1 MNNMYHISA
10 DRKKGKYGLISN
22 YIYYMKCMKDW
33 DKKLFFAQL
42 FVAVP
47 TVAAVFVE
55 TLLPS
60 ALVGGLE
67 SGIAVGPLLLNM
79 GLLALILLICG
90 MCTNVMENY
99 AYEQYHYFPLY
110 FMKKYV
116 NKIMDV
122 DYEFL
127 EQKKFKHVAD
137 NVWGT
142 ARYGRGIS
150 NAVDVFPQFITHL
163 LAIIVSGI
171 LICMQSPWI
180 VVLIMIS
187 LSVDLYLLSV
197 ARKKHKEYFGRISK
211 HAKREDYIT
220 IQSMDSSAG
229 KDIRIYHM
237 LDWFLKKYDESLEVM
252 GKLYGRIHNWY
263 LFRNICGA
271 VMEFL
276 RDGLAFGLL
285 VYFLVDGR
293 LDAAGFVFYIGAV
306 SKFSTSFEMMLRM
319 AMAFGSVSTSIGY
332 IREFDETESEWGKV
346 TGIGK
351 EAMDKIRKNPVEI
364 TLKDVSYT
372 YPGNE
377 KATLSHINLTIKP
390 GEKLAL
396 IGLNGAGKTTLVKL
410 ICGFYD
416 PTEGEILLN
425 NIPVKQ
431 FSREE
436 YYSLI
441 AVLFQ
446 DSTLLPTTVDENI
459 TGEWAQRMEEKT
471 TEKAGTISESGMTM
485 IAGNEVAESSLAER
499 NSRLHR
505 ALQLSG
511 FQVKYDMLPHKGD
524 THLGK
529 KLHDD
534 AVEFSGGELQKLL
547 FARAIYKDA
556 PLTILDEPTA
566 ALDPIAENELY
577 QHYGEAMEGRTSLY
591 ISHRLSSTRFC
602 DRIILLE
609 NGTITEEGTHES
621 LLAANSRYAE
631 LFEMQSKYY
640 REQEELKKRS
650 AIMGD
655 EYVADGEAE
664 RGVFNE

>member
-42 FVAVP
+42 FVAIP

-55 TLLPS
+55 TLLPA

-67 SGIAVGPLLLNM
+67 AGTNIGYLLLNM
-79 GLLALILLICG
+79 ALLALVLLGCG
-90 MCTNVMENY
+90 VCTNIMENY

-116 NKIMDV
+116 AKIMDV
-122 DYEFL
+122 DYELL
-127 EQKKFKHVAD
+127 EQEEFKHVAD

-142 ARYGRGIS
+142 ARYGRGI
-150 NAVDVFPQFITHL
+150 NMAVDIFPQFMTHL
-163 LAIIVSGI
+163 LTIVLSGI
-171 LICMQSPWI
+171 LLCMQSPWI

-197 ARKKHKEYFGRISK
+197 ARKKHKEYFGKISK
-211 HAKREDYIT
+211 YAKREDYIT

-237 LDWFLKKYDESLEVM
+237 LDWFLKKYDESLEIM
-252 GKLYGRIHNWY
+252 GKLYGKIHSWY
-263 LFRNICGA
+263 MFRNICGA
-271 VMEFL
+271 AMEFL
-276 RDGLAFGLL
+276 RNGLAFGLL
-285 VYFLVDGR
+285 VYFLVNGQIA
-293 LDAAGFVFYIGAV
+293 AAGFVFYIGLV
-306 SKFSTSFEMMLRM
+306 SKFSASFERVLRTSM
-319 AMAFGSVSTSIGY
+319 EFSSVSTSIGY

-346 TGIGK
+346 EGLGK
-351 EAMDKIRKNPVEI
+351 EAVDNIRKNPVEI
-364 TLKDVSYT
+364 MLKDVSYT

-377 KATLSHINLTIKP
+377 EPTLSHINLTIKP

-410 ICGFYD
+410 ICGFYE

-425 NIPVKQ
+425 NIPIKQ
-431 FSREE
+431 FGREE

-459 TGEWAQRMEEKT
+459 TGEW
-471 TEKAGTISESGMTM
+471 
-485 IAGNEVAESSLAER
+485 R
-499 NSRLHR
+499 NQSRLSR

-511 FQVKYDMLPHKGD
+511 FQSKYESLPQKGD

-529 KLHDD
+529 KLHED

-547 FARAIYKDA
+547 FARAIYKNA

-577 QHYGEAMEGRTSLY
+577 QNYGEAMEGRTSLY

-655 EYVADGEAE
+655 EYIADSEAE
-664 RGVFNE
+664 RGVFHE

>member
-22 YIYYMKCMKDW
+22 YVYYMKCMKDW

-42 FVAVP
+42 FVAIP

-60 ALVGGLE
+60 VLVGGLE
-67 SGIAVGPLLLNM
+67 KGTNIGPLLFNM
-79 GLLALILLICG
+79 GLLAL
-90 MCTNVMENY
+90 VMLVCSVCFIIMDNY
-99 AYEQYHYFPLY
+99 SYEQYHYFPLY

-116 NKIMDV
+116 EKIMDV
-122 DYEFL
+122 DYELL
-127 EQKKFKHVAD
+127 ENKDFKLVAD

-150 NAVDVFPQFITHL
+150 QAVAVFPQFITNL
-163 LAIIVSGI
+163 LLIIISGI
-171 LICMQSPWI
+171 FLCMQSPWI

-211 HAKREDYIT
+211 YAKREDYIT

-229 KDIRIYHM
+229 KDVRIYQM
-237 LDWFLKKYDESLEVM
+237 LDWFLKKYDESLQAM
-252 GKLYGRIHNWY
+252 GKLYGIIHNWY
-263 LFRNICGA
+263 LFRNVCGA
-271 VMEFL
+271 AMEFL

-293 LDAAGFVFYIGAV
+293 IDAAGFVFYIGLV
-306 SKFSTSFEMMLRM
+306 SKFSLSFEMVLRM
-319 AMAFGSVSTSIGY
+319 AMNFGSVSTSIGY

-346 TGIGK
+346 EGLGK
-351 EAMDKIRKNPVEI
+351 EAVDKIRKNPVEI

-377 KATLSHINLTIKP
+377 NATLSHINLTIKP

-410 ICGFYD
+410 ICGFYE

-425 NIPVKQ
+425 NIPIKQ

-446 DSTLLPTTVDENI
+446 DATLLPTNVDENI
-459 TGEWAQRMEEKT
+459 TGEWIQRMEGNKSSVD
-471 TEKAGTISESGMTM
+471 KA
-485 IAGNEVAESSLAER
+485 
-499 NSRLHR
+499 RLQR

-511 FQVKYDMLPHKGD
+511 FQVKYDTLPQKGD

-529 KLHDD
+529 KLHND

-547 FARAIYKDA
+547 FARAIYKNA

-566 ALDPIAENELY
+566 ALDPIAENDLY
-577 QHYGEAMEGRTSLY
+577 QNYGEAMEGRTSLY

-655 EYVADGEAE
+655 EYVVDGETE

>member
-42 FVAVP
+42 FVAIP

-60 ALVGGLE
+60 ALVAGLE
-67 SGIAVGPLLLNM
+67 AGTGVGVLLLNM
-79 GLLALILLICG
+79 GLLILLLLVLGI
-90 MCTNVMENY
+90 CTNVMDIY
-99 AYEQYHYFPLY
+99 TYEQYHYFPLY

-116 NKIMDV
+116 AKIMDV
-122 DYEFL
+122 DYELL
-127 EQKKFKHVAD
+127 EQEEFKHVAD

-142 ARYGRGIS
+142 ARYGRGI
-150 NAVDVFPQFITHL
+150 NMAVNIFPQFMTHL
-163 LAIIVSGI
+163 LTIIVSGI

-187 LSVDLYLLSV
+187 LSVDLYMLSV
-197 ARKKHKEYFGRISK
+197 ARKKHKEYFGKISK
-211 HAKREDYIT
+211 YAKREDYMT

-252 GKLYGRIHNWY
+252 GKLYGKIHSWY
-263 LFRNICGA
+263 LVRNISGA

-276 RDGLAFGLL
+276 RNGLAFGLL
-285 VYFLVDGR
+285 VYFLVKGQIA
-293 LDAAGFVFYIGAV
+293 AAGFVFYIGLV
-306 SKFSTSFEMMLRM
+306 SKFSASFEKVLRT
-319 AMAFGSVSTSIGY
+319 AMEFSSVSTSIGY
-332 IREFDETESEWGKV
+332 IREFDEIQSEWGKV
-346 TGIGK
+346 EGLGR
-351 EAMDKIRKNPVEI
+351 EAVDNIRKNPVEI
-364 TLKDVSYT
+364 TLKDVSYI

-410 ICGFYD
+410 ICGFYE
-416 PTEGEILLN
+416 PTEGEILCN
-425 NIPVKQ
+425 NIPIKQ

-446 DSTLLPTTVDENI
+446 DNTLLPTTVDENI
-459 TGEWAQRMEEKT
+459 TGEWRKRLEDRTGETKEAGKEERQ
-471 TEKAGTISESGMTM
+471 ENRA
-485 IAGNEVAESSLAER
+485 VR
-499 NSRLHR
+499 NPRLQR

-511 FQVKYDMLPHKGD
+511 FQAKYDSLPQRGD

-534 AVEFSGGELQKLL
+534 AVEFSGGEMQKLL
-547 FARAIYKDA
+547 FARAIYKNA

-577 QHYGEAMEGRTSLY
+577 QNYGEAMEGRTSLY

-621 LLAANSRYAE
+621 LLAANTRYAE

-655 EYVADGEAE
+655 EYVVDSEAE